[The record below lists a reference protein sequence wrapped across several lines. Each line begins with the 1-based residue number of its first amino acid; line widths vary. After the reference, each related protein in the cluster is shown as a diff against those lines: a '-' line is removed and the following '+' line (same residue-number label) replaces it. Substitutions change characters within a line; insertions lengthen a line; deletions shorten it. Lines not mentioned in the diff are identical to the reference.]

1 MASQSTSQRSE
12 VPAFLKRHGRMTWW
26 IALSFGLLLLHA
38 ACIAALGSQ
47 EKEPLYSA
55 LFLLAEGAACVI
67 ACYGAGRR
75 SGPVGRY
82 FWRLVTLSFL
92 IWFLAELAGVL
103 TSPGVLDDLLFQFST
118 LPLGMTL
125 FLEPDH
131 EPARFDPLHW
141 ADLIQTLLLWI
152 TLYVYFT
159 PTGMAPTV
167 YGP

>member
-82 FWRLVTLSFL
+82 FWRNWQVCVPVRVCWTIYCSSFQPCR
-92 IWFLAELAGVL
+92 WE
-103 TSPGVLDDLLFQFST
+103 
-118 LPLGMTL
+118 
-125 FLEPDH
+125 
-131 EPARFDPLHW
+131 
-141 ADLIQTLLLWI
+141 
-152 TLYVYFT
+152 
-159 PTGMAPTV
+159 
-167 YGP
+167 